1 LATSRSTG
9 TTPVSAPGRLAQ
21 AAQASGLTWRSV
33 ALALILI
40 PPNVYWVEQMEMMR
54 YSAHPTTVSL
64 FFNAVFILLLLAG
77 INGIWRKLSPST
89 ALSQAE
95 MLLVYSMV
103 CIASS
108 ICGHD
113 GIQVLMPMFSWSFW
127 MATPENGWETLFN
140 PDLPKWLTV
149 QDMRVLKG
157 FYEGGD
163 TLYRAEVLQAWALPV
178 AMWSLFIM
186 ALVLVML
193 GITTLVRKQWLE
205 GEHLACPLVNLPVE
219 IATPRPRLFT
229 GDIFWLGFTVA
240 AGLDIYNSFA
250 FLYPSL
256 PSIPIEQTDMGVY
269 FRGRPWSAVGWFPR
283 SFYPFMIGMGY
294 LMPTDF
300 LFSCWFFYLFWKVEA
315 VVSTALG
322 LDSIPQFPFS
332 NYQAF
337 GAYALFGL
345 HALWIGRG
353 YLKAVWARIMRQPGG
368 APESN
373 EAMSYRAAAIS
384 ILIGLVTLIWFS
396 ASMGLQ
402 VWLGV
407 LFFVIYFGLAVA
419 ITRMRAQFG
428 APVHDLHFTGPDQ
441 ILTSALGSKA
451 FPRRDLIAL
460 SIFYWFNRAYRNH
473 PMPFMMEAMRM
484 QDRSKARN
492 RGVAEAVM
500 IAAAIAIIAAFWT
513 SLHMYYDLGAR
524 ARGRMFAGEAYP
536 KLASWLIAPTGTNW
550 YALAAIGVGF
560 CFGTFLQVMRLR
572 YMWWPFHP
580 LGFAVSGNWE
590 MNLVWM
596 PLLVAWILKTCIV
609 KYGSHKLYQ
618 QAQPAFLGLILGQF
632 VVGSILN
639 IVSIILHIPSYM
651 FWQ

>member
-1 LATSRSTG
+1 M
-9 TTPVSAPGRLAQ
+9 PV
-21 AAQASGLTWRSV
+21 
-33 ALALILI
+33 
-40 PPNVYWVEQMEMMR
+40 
-54 YSAHPTTVSL
+54 
-64 FFNAVFILLLLAG
+64 
-77 INGIWRKLSPST
+77 
-89 ALSQAE
+89 
-95 MLLVYSMV
+95 
-103 CIASS
+103 
-108 ICGHD
+108 
-113 GIQVLMPMFSWSFW
+113 FSWSFW
-127 MATPENGWETLFN
+127 LATPENKWDTLFN

-149 QDMRVLKG
+149 QDLRTLTG

-163 TLYRAEVLQAWALPV
+163 TMYRAEVLSAWAVPV

-186 ALVLVML
+186 ALVLVMM
-193 GITTLVRKQWLE
+193 GITSLIRRQWLE

-219 IATPRPRLFT
+219 IAAPRPRIFTQKLFW
-229 GDIFWLGFTVA
+229 IGFALA
-240 AGLDIYNSFA
+240 AGLDLYNSFA
-250 FLYPSL
+250 FLYPAI
-256 PSIPIEQTDMGVY
+256 PKIPIEHVDMGS
-269 FRGRPWSAVGWFPR
+269 FFKGRPWSAIGWFPR

-294 LMPTDF
+294 LMPADF

-315 VVSTALG
+315 VLSTALG
-322 LDSIPQFPFS
+322 WDKIPQFPFA

-353 YLKAVWARIMRQPGG
+353 YLKGVWARILGRPGG
-368 APESN
+368 LLERN
-373 EAMSYRAAAIS
+373 EAMSYRTAAVTIG
-384 ILIGLVTLIWFS
+384 LGLVTLLWFS
-396 ASMGLQ
+396 AAIGLR

-407 LFFVIYFGLAVA
+407 LFFLIYFGLAVA

-441 ILTSALGSKA
+441 ILTSALGTRA
-451 FPRRDLIAL
+451 FPRRDLIAFAL
-460 SIFYWFNRAYRNH
+460 FWWFNRAYRNH
-473 PMPFMMEAMRM
+473 PMPHMMEALRM
-484 QDRSKARN
+484 QDQAKAKSS
-492 RGVAEAVM
+492 GVAQAVL
-500 IAAAIAIIAAFWT
+500 IAAAIAIISAFWT

-524 ARGRMFAGEAYP
+524 AQGRMFGGESFP
-536 KLASWLIAPTGTNW
+536 KLATWLVAPSGTNW

-560 CFGTFLQVMRLR
+560 GFGTFLQFMRLQ

-596 PLLVAWILKTCIV
+596 PLLIAWLLKTFIV
-609 KYGSHKLYQ
+609 KYGGHKLYQ
-618 QAQPAFLGLILGQF
+618 QAQPIFLGLIVGQF